1 MSKKENKGMRS
12 GLHYLVEFLVI
23 LLGITVSVTI
33 EKNNAREYKRD
44 VKDQGLKRILANL
57 QQDSLDMEYNINVH
71 LVSGASCQWMYD
83 TRALMSEQHPDTVGR
98 NCAICIQGQTIFVDN
113 QEEYQTLQN
122 SGLLEFIENDK
133 LARALQG
140 KYAQH
145 DFIKKFEGYLIGFA
159 ERQYPTL
166 FRCLSSTPDIAFY
179 KMTPLRRWNGAEF
192 GQPFLEQTLE
202 LASMHEMYIGLM
214 QERLAQDEQLKAWIR
229 EEIGEE

>member
-1 MSKKENKGMRS
+1 MRS
-12 GLHYLVEFLVI
+12 GLHYLVEFLAI

-33 EKNNAREYKRD
+33 EKNNARDYKRE
-44 VKDQGLKRILANL
+44 VKDQGLTRILANL
-57 QQDSLDMEYNINVH
+57 QQDSLDMEYNIGVH

-83 TRALMSEQHPDTVGR
+83 HRSDISEQHPDTVGR

-122 SGLLEFIENDK
+122 SGLFEFIENDQ

-145 DFIKKFEGYLIGFA
+145 DFIKKIETYVIGFA
-159 ERQYPTL
+159 EMQYPTL
-166 FRCLSSTPDIAFY
+166 YRCLSSTPDIAFY
-179 KMTPLRRWNGAEF
+179 KMTPLRRWNGVEF

-202 LASMHEMYIGLM
+202 LARMHEMYIKIM

-229 EEIGEE
+229 EEIGTGE